1 GIERNP
7 LRDEVFLKEDK
18 RLTIPQLDGCY
29 YRVRSAA
36 GLNHVRLH
44 DLRHNFASHAAS
56 MSETLPMIAKLLGHA
71 DIKMT
76 ARYAHL
82 DDASVMEACEA
93 IGAAL
98 WMVVAP
104 G

>member
-1 GIERNP
+1 MH
-7 LRDEVFLKEDK
+7 DEVFWTESGRLK
-18 RLTIPQLDGCY
+18 INQLDSCY

-36 GLNHVRLH
+36 DLDHVRLH

-56 MSETLPMIAKLLGHA
+56 MSETLPMIAKLLGRA

-82 DDASVMEACEA
+82 DDASVMETCEA

-98 WMVVAP
+98 RMVLAP
-104 G
+104 E